1 MWSLRVTAGRPGTSS
16 PLGRNEAEVCG
27 ESRVRA
33 LPRPLEAN
41 DASLNFAAV
50 SRSRHPSKQQ
60 RQRAF
65 GNLFLPSAS
74 ILTSAFYRYTLGYTM
89 STDDVQP
96 LPTASGSPNEK
107 NPSRDDDHKRS
118 ASPARSPAEEE
129 GAVSDR
135 SEGAVS
141 EDDPPLPDEEA
152 PPLPDEPVPDAA
164 DDGWEPRW
172 DNTAQAWY
180 FYNNKTGVSQWE
192 NPRVPVAT
200 TASYPSYDRF
210 ANKCRLICPSPA

>member
-1 MWSLRVTAGRPGTSS
+1 
-16 PLGRNEAEVCG
+16 
-27 ESRVRA
+27 
-33 LPRPLEAN
+33 
-41 DASLNFAAV
+41 
-50 SRSRHPSKQQ
+50 
-60 RQRAF
+60 
-65 GNLFLPSAS
+65 
-74 ILTSAFYRYTLGYTM
+74 M

-96 LPTASGSPNEK
+96 LPTASGSPNE
-107 NPSRDDDHKRS
+107 NPSRDDDHKLS
-118 ASPARSPAEEE
+118 ASPARSPSEEE

-152 PPLPDEPVPDAA
+152 PPLPDEPVPDAG

-200 TASYPSYDRF
+200 SASYPSYDRF